1 MTDKE
6 LRELLGNY
14 GVDSPA
20 QFVKDLS
27 KQQKVEIKGLL
38 DPAVMNQPTSY
49 GYDPVQAP
57 YQNLGMNPNQQDM
70 AMRIF
75 QGSQPSNMPVSLMG
89 GGNTMLGGGMK
100 GNVFG
105 GRLGAEMN
113 LSPEQQLALGITG
126 GGSRLTYGMGQPY
139 EGQANRSDIMGVD
152 ATIRNLKANEEYG
165 AAYQKDPRMNPFLS
179 MFYRKRF

>member
-1 MTDKE
+1 
-6 LRELLGNY
+6 
-14 GVDSPA
+14 
-20 QFVKDLS
+20 
-27 KQQKVEIKGLL
+27 
-38 DPAVMNQPTSY
+38 
-49 GYDPVQAP
+49 
-57 YQNLGMNPNQQDM
+57 M